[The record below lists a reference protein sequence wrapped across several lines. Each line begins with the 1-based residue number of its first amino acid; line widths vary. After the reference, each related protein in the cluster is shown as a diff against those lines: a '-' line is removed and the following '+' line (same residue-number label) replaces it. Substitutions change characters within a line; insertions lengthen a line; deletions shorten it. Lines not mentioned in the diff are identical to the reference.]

1 MMPPSPF
8 RAPTCAPA
16 LHRRLVFW
24 RGLALTGLILLSA
37 CRGGGAPTII
47 LPPPPPPAPDPITP
61 LATSARLY
69 YDNGGGIPD
78 SVRFV
83 VRDPEGWDG
92 LWRRATSRQ
101 SSPPPRPDI
110 DFREE
115 MVLAVGAGRM
125 TPQDRI
131 QVDSAGFFTERT
143 VDGAEST
150 YFLVIVRT
158 VEGCRLIESD
168 AFPLEIVKVP
178 RFDGPLRWEER
189 RNRQTDCGSTREG
202 GVPRD

>member
-1 MMPPSPF
+1 MTPNPRSS
-8 RAPTCAPA
+8 T
-16 LHRRLVFW
+16 RLELRPMGRFLR
-24 RGLALTGLILLSA
+24 RGLVLGGLVLLAA
-37 CRGGGAPTII
+37 CRGGGAPTIV

-61 LATSARLY
+61 LASSARLY
-69 YDNGGGIPD
+69 YDNGGGIAD

-83 VRDPEGWDG
+83 VRDPEGFTA
-92 LWRRATSRQ
+92 LWQRATSRQ
-101 SSPPPRPDI
+101 TSPPPRPNI
-110 DFREE
+110 DFHEE

-143 VDGAEST
+143 VDGAEAT

-189 RNRQTDCGSTREG
+189 RSRPTDCGSTPAGGGLRE
-202 GVPRD
+202 